1 MRVMMG
7 RAIFV
12 WKESFPWGRYNRR
25 KSIGHAHSTGWWA
38 EQGIPYL
45 ILSTRQEIG
54 GLWRKAV
61 GRKIL
66 VVDDEPVLVE
76 TMAYNLEQAGYQ
88 VTTVT
93 DGASALE
100 AARRETPDLVIL
112 DIMLPEMDG
121 LEVCRLLRREG
132 NTATTPIMMLTAKG
146 EEIDKVVGLE
156 VGADDYVTKPFG
168 RRELL
173 ARVRALLRRAEYPAP
188 VEDHNATSTAEDTAR
203 ANRELVAG
211 PLRIDL
217 AGRRVDCRGQ
227 KLDLQPKQFEL
238 LVYLVRNRGTV
249 LTRDQVLYNVW
260 GYDYAGDTRT
270 VDVHIR
276 WLREKLEEDPA
287 NPRLIQTVRGVGYVF
302 RW

>member
-1 MRVMMG
+1 
-7 RAIFV
+7 
-12 WKESFPWGRYNRR
+12 
-25 KSIGHAHSTGWWA
+25 
-38 EQGIPYL
+38 
-45 ILSTRQEIG
+45 
-54 GLWRKAV
+54 V

-227 KLDLQPKQFEL
+227 ELDLQPKQFEL

>member
-1 MRVMMG
+1 MR
-7 RAIFV
+7 
-12 WKESFPWGRYNRR
+12 
-25 KSIGHAHSTGWWA
+25 
-38 EQGIPYL
+38 Q
-45 ILSTRQEIG
+45 
-54 GLWRKAV
+54 
-61 GRKIL
+61 KIL

-76 TMAYNLEQAGYQ
+76 TLVYNLEQAGYQ
-88 VTTVT
+88 IITAA

-100 AARRETPDLVIL
+100 AARAETPDLIIL
-112 DIMLPEMDG
+112 DLMLPGIDG
-121 LEVCRLLRREG
+121 LEVCRQLRSETRS
-132 NTATTPIMMLTAKG
+132 ATTSILMLSAKD

-173 ARVRALLRRAEYPAP
+173 SRVRALLRRADYPSAREERP
-188 VEDHNATSTAEDTAR
+188 ARQDAMQEAQSTT
-203 ANRELVAG
+203 RELATG

-217 AGRRVDCRGQ
+217 AGRRVFCREQ
-227 KLDLQPKQFEL
+227 EVELQPRLFDL

-249 LTRDQVLYNVW
+249 LTRDQLLQHVW

-287 NPRLIQTVRGVGYVF
+287 NPKLIQTVRGVGYCL

>member
-1 MRVMMG
+1 M
-7 RAIFV
+7 
-12 WKESFPWGRYNRR
+12 
-25 KSIGHAHSTGWWA
+25 
-38 EQGIPYL
+38 
-45 ILSTRQEIG
+45 
-54 GLWRKAV
+54 

-88 VTTVT
+88 VTTAT
-93 DGASALE
+93 DGMSALE

-112 DIMLPEMDG
+112 DIMLPELDG
-121 LEVCRLLRREG
+121 LEVCRLLRRAS
-132 NTATTPIMMLTAKG
+132 NTATIPIMMLTAKG

-173 ARVRALLRRAEYPAP
+173 ARVRALLRRSDYPSSAEERAP
-188 VEDHNATSTAEDTAR
+188 QTPTEEGVRSD
-203 ANRELVAG
+203 RELVAG

-217 AGRRVDCRGQ
+217 AGRRVHCRDQ
-227 KLDLQPKQFEL
+227 ALELQPKQFEL

-249 LTRDQVLYNVW
+249 LTRDQVLHNVW